1 MRSKTKDTV
10 SVRDVHAHAA
20 ALIETHLKIQEHG
33 YKCRAAVLISILLF
47 AAARLRSIFD
57 ACGRLRDAPS
67 DQAVRD
73 ALVAMLPDM
82 NTLERR
88 INTGLSAEL
97 PRRLTKRSQRLAV
110 DLTLIPYHGQPFLDA
125 NEIYRSQ
132 PKSGTTHFHAYASC
146 YVVEHGQRFTLA
158 MIWVGKGEPLKET
171 LQRLLKQVRSLGV
184 KIRFLLLDREFYS
197 VNVIRYL
204 QASRTPFLMPVAHRG
219 RKPADPT
226 KAKGT
231 RRFLAWKKGGF
242 SKHTLQNKDG
252 RRATVRI
259 CVCCRNYAGR
269 RKRHGRKRLV
279 YAFWGF
285 QPGPPAWVREE
296 YRKRFGIETSYRQMN
311 QCRIRTCTRN
321 PLLRLLFVGIALL
334 LRNVWVWFHLNVLA
348 DRHANGCLILRL
360 ELLCLTT
367 LTLMLQHAAEHL
379 LGRQED
385 PATETPDWKPL
396 SIGQQCTI

>member
-1 MRSKTKDTV
+1 MRSRTNDTV
-10 SVRDVHAHAA
+10 SVCAVHAHAA
-20 ALIETHLKIQEHG
+20 TLIETHLEFRDHG
-33 YKCRAAVLISILLF
+33 HKCRATVLISILLF
-47 AAARLRSIFD
+47 AAARMRSIFD

-67 DQAVRD
+67 DQAVRN

-82 NTLERR
+82 NTLERP
-88 INTGLSAEL
+88 INAGLSAEL
-97 PRRLTKRSQRLAV
+97 PRWLTKRPQRLAV
-110 DLTLIPYHGQPFLDA
+110 DLTLIPYHGQPFLDP
-125 NEIYRSQ
+125 NEITRSQ

-158 MIWVGKGEPLKET
+158 MMWVGKGEPLKET

-231 RRFLAWKKGGF
+231 RRFLRYMKSGF
-242 SKHTLQNKDG
+242 SKYTLQNKEG
-252 RRATVRI
+252 RRATIRI

-321 PLLRLLFVGIALL
+321 PVLRLLFVGIALL

-348 DRHANGCLILRL
+348 DRHANGRLRLRL
-360 ELLCLTT
+360 ERLRLTT

-379 LGRQED
+379 LGCRED
-385 PATETPDWKPL
+385 AEAETFDWKPL
-396 SIGQQCTI
+396 TLNERICC

>member
-1 MRSKTKDTV
+1 MRSRMNDTV
-10 SVRDVHAHAA
+10 SVRAVHAHAA
-20 ALIETHLKIQEHG
+20 TLIETHLKIQDYGH
-33 YKCRAAVLISILLF
+33 KCRGTVLIAILLF
-47 AAARLRSIFD
+47 AAARMRSIFD

-73 ALVAMLPDM
+73 ALVAVLPEM
-82 NTLERR
+82 NALERR
-88 INTGLSAEL
+88 INAGLSAEL
-97 PRRLTKRSQRLAV
+97 PRWLTKRPQRLAI
-110 DLTLIPYHGQPFLDA
+110 DLTLIPYHGQPFCDP

-146 YVVEHGQRFTLA
+146 SVVEYGQRFTLA
-158 MIWVGKGEPLKET
+158 MRWVGKDEPLKET
-171 LQRLLKQVRSLGV
+171 LQQLLKQVRMLGV
-184 KIRFLLLDREFYS
+184 KVRFLLLDREFYS

-231 RRFLAWKKGGF
+231 RRFLRWKKGGF
-242 SKHTLQNKDG
+242 SRLTLQNDKG
-252 RRATVRI
+252 RRASVHI

-321 PLLRLLFVGIALL
+321 PVLRLLFVGIALL

-348 DRHANGCLILRL
+348 NRYANGRLRL
-360 ELLCLTT
+360 RPELLRLTT

-379 LGRQED
+379 LGCRED
-385 PATETPDWKPL
+385 PAAETSDWKPL
-396 SIGQQCTI
+396 TLNERIHC

>member
-1 MRSKTKDTV
+1 MRSRMNDTV
-10 SVRDVHAHAA
+10 SVRAVHAHAA
-20 ALIETHLKIQEHG
+20 TLIETHLKIQDYGH
-33 YKCRAAVLISILLF
+33 KCRGTVLIAILLF
-47 AAARLRSIFD
+47 AAARMRSVFD

-67 DQAVRD
+67 DQAVRN
-73 ALVAMLPDM
+73 ALVAMLPEM
-82 NTLERR
+82 NTIERR
-88 INTGLSAEL
+88 INCGLSAEL
-97 PRRLTKRSQRLAV
+97 PRWLTKRPQRLAV
-110 DLTLIPYHGQPFLDA
+110 DLTLIPYHGRPFHDA

-146 YVVEHGQRFTLA
+146 YVVQHGQRFTLA
-158 MIWVGKGEPLKET
+158 MMWVGKGEPLKET

-184 KIRFLLLDREFYS
+184 TIRFLLLDREFYS

-231 RRFLAWKKGGF
+231 RRFLRDMKSGF
-242 SKHTLQNKDG
+242 SKHTLQNKQG

-321 PLLRLLFVGIALL
+321 PVLRLLFVGIALL
-334 LRNVWVWFHLNVLA
+334 LRNVWVWLHLNVLA
-348 DRHANGCLILRL
+348 DRHANGRLLLRL
-360 ELLCLTT
+360 ELLRLTT

-379 LGRQED
+379 LGCRED
-385 PATETPDWKPL
+385 PEAETFDWKPL
-396 SIGQQCTI
+396 TLNERIYR

>member
-1 MRSKTKDTV
+1 MRSRMNDTV
-10 SVRDVHAHAA
+10 SVRAVHAHAA
-20 ALIETHLKIQEHG
+20 TLIETHLKIQDYGH
-33 YKCRAAVLISILLF
+33 KCRGTVLIAILLF
-47 AAARLRSIFD
+47 AAARMRSIFD

-73 ALVAMLPDM
+73 ALVAVLPEM
-82 NTLERR
+82 NALERR
-88 INTGLSAEL
+88 INAGLSAEL
-97 PRRLTKRSQRLAV
+97 PRWLTKRPQRLAI
-110 DLTLIPYHGQPFLDA
+110 DLTLIPYHGQPFCDP

-146 YVVEHGQRFTLA
+146 SVVEYGQRFTLA
-158 MIWVGKGEPLKET
+158 MRWVGKDEPLKET
-171 LQRLLKQVRSLGV
+171 LQQLLKQVRMLGV
-184 KIRFLLLDREFYS
+184 KVRFLLLDREFYS

-231 RRFLAWKKGGF
+231 RRFLRWKKGGF
-242 SKHTLQNKDG
+242 SRHTLQNDKG
-252 RRATVRI
+252 RRASVHI

-321 PLLRLLFVGIALL
+321 PVLRLLFVGIALL

-348 DRHANGCLILRL
+348 NRYANGRLRL
-360 ELLCLTT
+360 RPELLRLTT

-379 LGRQED
+379 LGCRED
-385 PATETPDWKPL
+385 PAAETSDWKPL
-396 SIGQQCTI
+396 TLNERIHC

>member
-1 MRSKTKDTV
+1 MRSRTNDTV
-10 SVRDVHAHAA
+10 SVRAMHAHAA
-20 ALIETHLKIQEHG
+20 TLIETHFEIQDHG
-33 YKCRAAVLISILLF
+33 HKCRAGVLIGILLF
-47 AAARLRSIFD
+47 AAARMRSICD

-82 NTLERR
+82 SALERR
-88 INTGLSAEL
+88 INAGLSAEL
-97 PRRLTKRSQRLAV
+97 PRWLTKRPQRLAV
-110 DLTLIPYHGQPFLDA
+110 DLTLIPYHGEPFRDA

-158 MIWVGKGEPLKET
+158 MRSVAKGEPLKET
-171 LQRLLKQVRSLGV
+171 LRQLLKQVRSLGV

-197 VNVIRYL
+197 VDVIRYL

-219 RKPADPT
+219 RKPADPA

-231 RRFLAWKKGGF
+231 RRFLRWKKSGF
-242 SKHTLQNKDG
+242 SQHTLKNKDG
-252 RRATVRI
+252 RRATFRI
-259 CVCCRNYAGR
+259 CICCRNYAGR

-285 QPGPPAWVREE
+285 RPGPPAWVREE

-321 PLLRLLFVGIALL
+321 PVLRLLFVGIALL

-348 DRHANGCLILRL
+348 DRHANGRLLLRL
-360 ELLCLTT
+360 ERLRLTT

-379 LGRQED
+379 LGCRED
-385 PATETPDWKPL
+385 AEAETSDWKPL
-396 SIGQQCTI
+396 TISERTVC

>member
-1 MRSKTKDTV
+1 MRSRMNHTV
-10 SVRDVHAHAA
+10 LVRDVHAHAA
-20 ALIETHLKIQEHG
+20 TLIETHLKIQDHG
-33 YKCRAAVLISILLF
+33 YKCRAALLISILLF
-47 AAARLRSIFD
+47 AAARIRSVFD
-57 ACGRLRDAPS
+57 ACGRLCDAPS

-73 ALVAMLPDM
+73 ALIAMLPEMDA
-82 NTLERR
+82 LERR
-88 INTGLSAEL
+88 INAGLSAEL
-97 PRRLTKRSQRLAV
+97 PQWLTKRPQRLAV
-110 DLTLIPYHGQPFLDA
+110 DLTLIPYHGEPFRDS

-146 YVVEHGQRFTLA
+146 YVIEHGQRFTLA
-158 MIWVGKGEPLKET
+158 MRWVAKNESLKET
-171 LQRLLKQVRSLGV
+171 LQQLLKQVRSLGV

-226 KAKGT
+226 RAKGT
-231 RRFLAWKKGGF
+231 RRFLAWKKSGF
-242 SKHTLQNKDG
+242 SKQTLENEKG

-259 CVCCRNYAGR
+259 CVCQRNYAGR
-269 RKRHGRKRLV
+269 RKRHGRQRLV

-285 QPGPPAWVREE
+285 QPGPATWVREE

-321 PLLRLLFVGIALL
+321 PVLRLLFVGIALL

-348 DRHANGCLILRL
+348 GRHANGRLLLRL
-360 ELLCLTT
+360 ELLRLTT

-385 PATETPDWKPL
+385 PEAETPDWKPL
-396 SIGQQCTI
+396 TIEQQYTI

>member
-1 MRSKTKDTV
+1 MRSRTKHTL
-10 SVRDVHAHAA
+10 SVRAVHAHAA
-20 ALIETHLKIQEHG
+20 TLIETHLGIQDHG
-33 YKCRAAVLISILLF
+33 HKCRAGVLIGILLF
-47 AAARLRSIFD
+47 TAARMRSICD
-57 ACGRLRDAPS
+57 ACGRLRDAPT

-73 ALVAMLPDM
+73 ALVAMLPNM
-82 NTLERR
+82 STLERR
-88 INTGLSAEL
+88 INMGLSAEL
-97 PRRLTKRSQRLAV
+97 PRRLTKRPQRLAI
-110 DLTLIPYHGQPFLDA
+110 DLTLIPYHGQPFRDA

-158 MIWVGKGEPLKET
+158 MIWVAKGEPLKGT
-171 LQRLLKQVRSLGV
+171 LQQLLKQVRSLGV

-197 VNVIRYL
+197 VDVIRYL

-219 RKPADPT
+219 RQSADPA

-231 RRFLAWKKGGF
+231 RRFLSWKKSGF
-242 SKHTLQNKDG
+242 SQHTMKNKDG

-259 CVCCRNYAGR
+259 CVCCRNHAGR

-285 QPGPPAWVREE
+285 QPGPPTWVREE

-321 PLLRLLFVGIALL
+321 PVLRLLFVGIALL
-334 LRNVWVWFHLNVLA
+334 LRNAWVWFHLNVLA
-348 DRHANGCLILRL
+348 NRHANGRLRLRL
-360 ELLCLTT
+360 ERLRLTT

-379 LGRQED
+379 LGCRED
-385 PATETPDWKPL
+385 PEAETSDWKPL
-396 SIGQQCTI
+396 TNSERSCR

>member
-1 MRSKTKDTV
+1 MRSRTNDTV
-10 SVRDVHAHAA
+10 SVCAVHAHAA
-20 ALIETHLKIQEHG
+20 TLIETHLKIRDHG
-33 YKCRAAVLISILLF
+33 HKCRATVLISVLLF
-47 AAARLRSIFD
+47 AAARMRSVCD

-67 DQAVRD
+67 DQAVRN

-88 INTGLSAEL
+88 INAGLSAEL
-97 PRRLTKRSQRLAV
+97 PRWLTKRPQRLAV
-110 DLTLIPYHGQPFLDA
+110 DLTLIPYHGQPFLDP

-158 MIWVGKGEPLKET
+158 MMWVGKGEPLKET

-231 RRFLAWKKGGF
+231 RRFLRYMKSGF
-242 SKHTLQNKDG
+242 SKYTLQNKEG
-252 RRATVRI
+252 RRATIRI

-321 PLLRLLFVGIALL
+321 PVLRFLFVGIALL

-348 DRHANGCLILRL
+348 DRHANGRLLLRL
-360 ELLCLTT
+360 ELLRLTT
-367 LTLMLQHAAEHL
+367 LTLMLQHAAEYL
-379 LGRQED
+379 LGCRED
-385 PATETPDWKPL
+385 PEAETHDWNPL
-396 SIGQQCTI
+396 TIEQRCTM

>member
-1 MRSKTKDTV
+1 MRSRTNDTV
-10 SVRDVHAHAA
+10 SVRAVHAHAA
-20 ALIETHLKIQEHG
+20 TLIETHLKIRDHG
-33 YKCRAAVLISILLF
+33 HKCRGAVLISILLF
-47 AAARLRSIFD
+47 AAARMRSIFD
-57 ACGRLRDAPS
+57 ACERLRDAPS
-67 DQAVRD
+67 DQAVRN
-73 ALVAMLPDM
+73 ALVALLPDV
-82 NTLERR
+82 NALERR
-88 INTGLSAEL
+88 INCGLSAEL
-97 PRRLTKRSQRLAV
+97 PRGLTKRPRRLAV
-110 DLTLIPYHGQPFLDA
+110 DLTLIPYHGRPFLDS

-158 MIWVGKGEPLKET
+158 MRWVTKDEPLKET
-171 LQRLLKQVRSLGV
+171 LQQLLKQVRILGV

-197 VNVIRYL
+197 VKVIRYL

-226 KAKGT
+226 RAKGT
-231 RRFLAWKKGGF
+231 RRFLRWKKSGF
-242 SKHTLQNKDG
+242 SRHTLQNDKG
-252 RRATVRI
+252 CRASVCI
-259 CVCCRNYAGR
+259 CVCCRNYAGS

-285 QPGPPAWVREE
+285 QPGPPSWVREE

-348 DRHANGCLILRL
+348 DRHANGRLLLRL
-360 ELLCLTT
+360 DLYRLPT

-379 LGRQED
+379 LGRRDD
-385 PATETPDWKPL
+385 PEIETSDWKPL
-396 SIGQQCTI
+396 TLNERIHC

>member
-1 MRSKTKDTV
+1 MRSRTNDTV
-10 SVRDVHAHAA
+10 SVRAVHAHAA
-20 ALIETHLKIQEHG
+20 TLIETHLEIRDHG
-33 YKCRAAVLISILLF
+33 RKCQATVLVSILLF
-47 AAARLRSIFD
+47 AAARMRSVCD

-67 DQAVRD
+67 DQAVRN

-82 NTLERR
+82 NTIERR
-88 INTGLSAEL
+88 INCGLSADL
-97 PRRLTKRSQRLAV
+97 PRWLTKRPQRLAV
-110 DLTLIPYHGQPFLDA
+110 DLTLIPYHGQPFREA

-158 MIWVGKGEPLKET
+158 MNWVGKGEPLKET
-171 LQRLLKQVRSLGV
+171 LQRLLKLVRSLGV

-231 RRFLAWKKGGF
+231 RRFLRSKKSGF
-242 SKHTLQNKDG
+242 SQHTLQNDKG
-252 RRATVRI
+252 RRASVRI

-348 DRHANGCLILRL
+348 DRHTNGRLLLRL
-360 ELLCLTT
+360 ALLRLTT

-379 LGRQED
+379 LGCRED
-385 PATETPDWKPL
+385 PEAETPDWKPL
-396 SIGQQCTI
+396 TIEQRCTI